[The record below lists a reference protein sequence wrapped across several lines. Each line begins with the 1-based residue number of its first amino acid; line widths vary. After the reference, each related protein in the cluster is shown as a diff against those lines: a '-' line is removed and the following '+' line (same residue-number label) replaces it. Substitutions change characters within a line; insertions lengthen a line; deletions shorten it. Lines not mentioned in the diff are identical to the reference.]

1 MLPPPGKYRLTQVS
15 PPVPGGYTCDV
26 TVTPT
31 GLYAG
36 PWFWSYFAAQD
47 LFSGAPGVSVECTG
61 AGTYNAIGPGGAVS
75 GTCVL
80 LP

>member
-1 MLPPPGKYRLTQVS
+1 MLPPPGKYRLTQTA
-15 PPVPGGYTCDV
+15 PPVPGGYSCDV
-26 TVTPT
+26 RVTPT

-36 PWFWSYFAAQD
+36 PWFWPYFAAQD

-61 AGTYNAIGPGGAVS
+61 AGTYNAIGPGGPVS

-80 LP
+80 IP